1 MQPGLFM
8 HSRAESYCRSAPV
21 RGKFAAMQP
30 RLNLQQLS
38 AFLTLADTGSFGD
51 AAESLGVSQ
60 PALSR
65 TIQQIEGKLGARLF
79 DRDTRKLRLTP
90 AGERLEPLARRLITE
105 YQEVFAEFD
114 DFVAGRQGLV
124 RIAALTSV
132 AAMLLPSTIVSFRER
147 QPDVRIQIWED
158 VGRPVHSA
166 VLEGRADIGLSTPP
180 PINSDLRY
188 RPLLRDEVVL
198 VCRKDDMLAQ
208 REEHDWSV
216 FATRAF
222 VILSPETGL
231 RTMIDRAMDEAGV
244 AAEPLFSCKQPTT
257 IGSMVNAGLGIS
269 ALSRLTL
276 AQLDSPTLVYRKL
289 RNPAVA
295 RSIGVVTHAARSLS
309 PAARLFLKEL
319 DAQAKLLAP
328 SINGAPR
335 PGDPL

>member
-1 MQPGLFM
+1 MEQCNSMQ
-8 HSRAESYCRSAPV
+8 S
-21 RGKFAAMQP
+21 

-51 AAESLGVSQ
+51 AAEALGVSQ

-65 TIQQIEGKLGARLF
+65 TIQQIEGKLNTRLF

-90 AGERLEPLARRLITE
+90 AGERLEPLARRLMNE
-105 YQEVFAEFD
+105 YEEVFAEFD
-114 DFVAGRQGLV
+114 DFVAGRQGVV
-124 RIAALTSV
+124 RIAAFPSV
-132 AAMLLPSTIVSFRER
+132 AALLLPGTIVSFRER
-147 QPDVRIQIWED
+147 QPAVRIQIWED
-158 VGRPVHSA
+158 VGTPVHRA

-180 PINSDLRY
+180 PISSDLRY

-198 VCRKDDMLAQ
+198 VCRNDDMLSH

-231 RTMIDRAMDEAGV
+231 RAMIDRAMEEAGV
-244 AAEPLFSCKQPTT
+244 AAEPLFNCKQPTT
-257 IGSMVNAGLGIS
+257 IGSLVNAGLGIS

-276 AQLDSPTLVYRKL
+276 AQLDSPTLAYRKL
-289 RNPAVA
+289 RNPTVA

-309 PAARLFLKEL
+309 PAAKLFLKEL

-328 SINGAPR
+328 SINGTPT
-335 PGDPL
+335 PGDVL